1 MKFQDLIEIT
11 KVGQQ
16 LSGKIFNYPSFSN
29 KCEKFFFSIRFD
41 TFFEFLGLKS
51 SSSMCDLQPTISIKL
66 RLHPHFCPQ
75 LETLKLLSP
84 FNINSNDVHLHLYL
98 NKQILDNLAKLICL
112 KNYTFL

>member
-1 MKFQDLIEIT
+1 MKFRDLIEIT

-16 LSGKIFNYPSFSN
+16 LSGKIFSYPSFQIN
-29 KCEKFFFSIRFD
+29 VKKKFFLIRFD

-84 FNINSNDVHLHLYL
+84 FNINSNDVHLYL
-98 NKQILDNLAKLICL
+98 KKQILNNLAKSICL
-112 KNYTFL
+112 RNYIFL